1 MPSIEQ
7 LRIDL
12 AEKEVE
18 LCQKEK
24 EIIQKEKEVI
34 QLKIKVVEA
43 ESAMA
48 TSPSD
53 TSNEEQIT
61 TDSPVDQSPAPESAL
76 RYTTHTN
83 KDTKSNHNALYPKDL
98 PPFAS
103 HIEAIEYAREKQYR
117 IVIKLPNGEYYLKS
131 PIGGLKCMSN
141 DDLLTQL
148 EKSTPP
154 TPRTAYFIYL

>member
-43 ESAMA
+43 ESAMDA
-48 TSPSD
+48 PTSD
-53 TSNEEQIT
+53 TSNAEQLT
-61 TDSPVDQSPAPESAL
+61 TDSPIDQSSVVESAA
-76 RYTTHTN
+76 RFTTHID
-83 KDTKSNHNALYPKDL
+83 KDTKSNYNALYPRDL
-98 PPFAS
+98 PQFNS
-103 HIEAIEYAREKQYR
+103 HIEAIEYARQNKYR
-117 IVIKLPNGEYYLKS
+117 IVIKLDSGKYYLKS
-131 PIGGLKCMSN
+131 PKVGRCLSN
-141 DDLLTQL
+141 DELHRQL
-148 EKSTPP
+148 VESTVKSH
-154 TPRTAYFIYL
+154 RTAYYIHL